1 MRPDALTLVEIADL
15 LDAAYHADR
24 NPEAQ
29 GPIPETRAALADYL
43 GCHPE
48 TRAGVWSIWQPQ
60 LLAAGEDADAAE
72 YWLDAEFIEPCH
84 EEARQE
90 SGGGGSAREVSQA
103 AEAQGSGVSR
113 VITKARVPFD

>member
-24 NPEAQ
+24 NRSTQ

-48 TRAGVWSIWQPQ
+48 TRAGVWSIWHPQ
-60 LLAAGEDADAAE
+60 LLAAGEDPGAAE
-72 YWLDAEFIEPCH
+72 DWLDAEFIEPCH
-84 EEARQE
+84 EERWDE
-90 SGGGGSAREVSQA
+90 GGS
-103 AEAQGSGVSR
+103 
-113 VITKARVPFD
+113 